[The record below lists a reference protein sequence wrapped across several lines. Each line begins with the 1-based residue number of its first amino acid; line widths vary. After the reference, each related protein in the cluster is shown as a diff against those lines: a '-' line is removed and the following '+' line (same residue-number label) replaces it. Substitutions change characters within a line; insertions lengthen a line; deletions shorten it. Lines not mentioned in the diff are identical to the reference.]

1 MTENQRHHEAAV
13 FTWAR
18 RVVYER
24 LAFISAA
31 VWACGTFL
39 LFVNLVPPDI
49 TKPVPQI
56 VVAMMLP
63 IIPAAL
69 PWLFYP
75 AISRAVARRRLAQER
90 PLSPPP
96 TP

>member
-1 MTENQRHHEAAV
+1 MSEHQGADEKAALA
-13 FTWAR
+13 WAR

-24 LAFISAA
+24 LALLSAV
-31 VWACGTFL
+31 VWAGGTFL

-63 IIPAAL
+63 IVPAAL

-75 AISRAVARRRLAQER
+75 SISRAVRRRRLARER
-90 PLSPPP
+90 GTRS
-96 TP
+96 

>member
-1 MTENQRHHEAAV
+1 MTDDQQQDMAGVHA
-13 FTWAR
+13 WAR
-18 RVVYER
+18 HVVYER

-31 VWACGTFL
+31 IWACGTFL

-75 AISRAVARRRLAQER
+75 AISRAVAHRRLARIQGQQ
-90 PLSPPP
+90 
-96 TP
+96 